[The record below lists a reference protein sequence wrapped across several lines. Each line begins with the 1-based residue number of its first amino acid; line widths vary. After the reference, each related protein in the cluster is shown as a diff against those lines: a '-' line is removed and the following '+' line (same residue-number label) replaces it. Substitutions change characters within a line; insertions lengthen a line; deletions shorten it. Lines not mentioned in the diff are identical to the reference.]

1 MKLLHVTPAYLPNT
15 RFGGPIHCVHGLC
28 KALVARGHEV
38 SVATTSVDGPQDSE
52 VPHGVPVPLDGVKVH
67 YYRSRFLR
75 RLYFSTDLS
84 RGLARLIAD
93 RDLVHSHCIFQQ
105 PSVAAARAAFA
116 ARKPYVLQPH
126 GMLIPSLIEM
136 KSPLVKKNWIRLFER
151 RNLAGADATVFTTA
165 LEQAE
170 FAKLG
175 LATRRQW
182 IVANG
187 VDVAAEPMPKPEVP
201 NEILF
206 IGRVN
211 WKKGIDRL
219 IRALAAVPGATLTVA
234 GNDEDHY
241 QPSLEALASEVGVA
255 GRVRFVGFAD
265 ESRKHELLR
274 RATLFV
280 LPSHSENFGLVVAEA
295 WAVGRPVLITPEVG
309 LADAVRA
316 CDGGAVAA
324 GDPEPLAQAL
334 RELLAAP
341 DATHEKGLRGWRHA
355 VEHFGWPAIA
365 RQMEARYRS
374 LGVAA

>member
-38 SVATTSVDGPQDSE
+38 SVATTSVDGTQDSD
-52 VPHGVPVPLDGVKVH
+52 VPHGLPVPLDGVKVH
-67 YYRSRFLR
+67 YYRSRVLR
-75 RLYFSTDLS
+75 RLYFSPALS
-84 RGLARLIAD
+84 RGLATLVAD
-93 RDLVHSHCIFQQ
+93 RDLVHNHCIFQQ

-116 ARKPYVLQPH
+116 AGKPYVLQPH

-136 KSPLVKKNWIRLFER
+136 KSRLVKKSWIRLFER
-151 RNLAGADATVFTTA
+151 RNLADADATLFTSA

-187 VDVAAEPMPKPEVP
+187 VEVADAPMPKPETP
-201 NEILF
+201 DEILF

-219 IRALAAVPGATLTVA
+219 IRALASVPGARLTVA
-234 GNDEDHY
+234 GNDEDQY
-241 QPSLEALASEVGVA
+241 LPSLQVLASEVGVA
-255 GRVRFVGFAD
+255 DRVCFVGFAD
-265 ESRKHELLR
+265 ESRKRELLR
-274 RATLFV
+274 RATVFV

-295 WAVGRPVLITPEVG
+295 WAVGRPVLITPQVG
-309 LADAVRA
+309 LADAVQA
-316 CDGGAVAA
+316 CDGGAVVA
-324 GDPEPLAQAL
+324 GDPEPLARAL
-334 RELLAAP
+334 RALLAAP
-341 DATHEKGLRGWRHA
+341 DATHEKGLRGWRYA

-365 RQMEARYRS
+365 RQMEERYRS
-374 LGVAA
+374 LGVPA